1 MDEVSWF
8 ICKNQIVR
16 KNLLL
21 LTTDGLCVKTIC
33 WNCTSV
39 YFNLQWS
46 KDYNGFI
53 RGWLLGWLCCF
64 SFQTLHQTNT
74 SLHRTN
80 TKMRDV
86 ISCTQSKRE
95 GSCVCVCLCDCVYD
109 CVCALQWHANMT
121 SRFDT
126 FVYTKGIDQCLCVC
140 VHVYFC
146 LRVSVFVCALQW
158 RANITSRLDTY
169 VYTKGSHQGALV
181 TVMYTAWEDMMPLL
195 MQFILTYATLPKL
208 PERRFAQN
216 KSTHIKWRLRKCV
229 ESHQL
234 LVSYSSVNRHRPIYI
249 SY

>member
-1 MDEVSWF
+1 M
-8 ICKNQIVR
+8 
-16 KNLLL
+16 
-21 LTTDGLCVKTIC
+21 
-33 WNCTSV
+33 
-39 YFNLQWS
+39 
-46 KDYNGFI
+46 
-53 RGWLLGWLCCF
+53 CF
-64 SFQTLHQTNT
+64 F
-74 SLHRTN
+74 
-80 TKMRDV
+80 
-86 ISCTQSKRE
+86 
-95 GSCVCVCLCDCVYD
+95 VCVCLCVCVYD

-126 FVYTKGIDQCLCVC
+126 YVYTKGIDQCLCVC

-216 KSTHIKWRLRKCV
+216 PQKKSTHITWRLGKYV

-234 LVSYSSVNRHRPIYI
+234 LVSYSSVNRHRPIYQLLEYQTEIRRCRFDI
-249 SY
+249 SL

>member
-1 MDEVSWF
+1 MDDNVSWF

-64 SFQTLHQTNT
+64 FFQTLHQTNT

-86 ISCTQSKRE
+86 MSCTQSKWE
-95 GSCVCVCLCDCVYD
+95 GSCVFSSVCVFVFVCVTV
-109 CVCALQWHANMT
+109 CVHYSDMQTWPVVLTLMYTLKVST
-121 SRFDT
+121 S
-126 FVYTKGIDQCLCVC
+126 VCVC
-140 VHVYFC
+140 VFMCIFC
-146 LRVSVFVCALQW
+146 LSVSVFVCALQW

-181 TVMYTAWEDMMPLL
+181 TVMYTAWEDAPLNAV
-195 MQFILTYATLPKL
+195 YPD
-208 PERRFAQN
+208 
-216 KSTHIKWRLRKCV
+216 
-229 ESHQL
+229 
-234 LVSYSSVNRHRPIYI
+234 
-249 SY
+249 

>member
-1 MDEVSWF
+1 MDDNVIWF

-64 SFQTLHQTNT
+64 FFQTLHQTNT

-86 ISCTQSKRE
+86 MSCTQSKRE
-95 GSCVCVCLCDCVYD
+95 CSCVLLSVCVFVIVCMTVCVHYSDMQTWPVVLTLMYTLKVSTSVCLCVFVCIFVCVS
-109 CVCALQWHANMT
+109 L
-121 SRFDT
+121 
-126 FVYTKGIDQCLCVC
+126 CLCVHYSD
-140 VHVYFC
+140 V
-146 LRVSVFVCALQW
+146 Q
-158 RANITSRLDTY
+158 TSPVVLT
-169 VYTKGSHQGALV
+169 L
-181 TVMYTAWEDMMPLL
+181 MYTPRDPTRVHWW
-195 MQFILTYATLPKL
+195 Q
-208 PERRFAQN
+208 
-216 KSTHIKWRLRKCV
+216 
-229 ESHQL
+229 
-234 LVSYSSVNRHRPIYI
+234 
-249 SY
+249 